1 MPRFNLPLFSSPL
14 GLFLIGIAIPF
25 GGAFL
30 VLLALQAI
38 PTLGAIAL
46 FTFAVL
52 VLIVLLSIALIAIY
66 IARIRDAEHALRH
79 SNNELSVILS
89 SIGEGLLVLDADER
103 VILLNPAAEHMLG
116 FQLDHAAHPHI
127 ASVVTFFKESE
138 MLEPHLAPPIAA
150 LRSKIPIKTVL
161 RDDLS
166 IRGAKHTIP
175 VIGIASPLA
184 DEQHERSGSVWIF
197 RNVATEKRI
206 DESKT
211 EFVSLASHQLRTP
224 LTIINWYCELLLS
237 RGKHVLKGNL
247 LTYAKQILKGGTRMV
262 SLVNELMTVTK
273 IEEGR
278 ISPALQSVDIADA
291 VKNIID
297 ECEPL
302 VRQQGG
308 LIAFRCA
315 TKLPRVRIDPT
326 LFSQSLLNIIM
337 NALRYSG
344 PKPCSIDISISRA
357 KKGYCAITIKDEG
370 IGVPD
375 DAQEHIFEK
384 FYRARNAI
392 ETQTDGNGLGLYIVK
407 RFVELTGGT
416 LSFESKESVGTT
428 FTITLPFA

>member
-1 MPRFNLPLFSSPL
+1 
-14 GLFLIGIAIPF
+14 
-25 GGAFL
+25 
-30 VLLALQAI
+30 
-38 PTLGAIAL
+38 
-46 FTFAVL
+46 
-52 VLIVLLSIALIAIY
+52 
-66 IARIRDAEHALRH
+66 
-79 SNNELSVILS
+79 
-89 SIGEGLLVLDADER
+89 
-103 VILLNPAAEHMLG
+103 
-116 FQLDHAAHPHI
+116 
-127 ASVVTFFKESE
+127 
-138 MLEPHLAPPIAA
+138 
-150 LRSKIPIKTVL
+150 
-161 RDDLS
+161 
-166 IRGAKHTIP
+166 
-175 VIGIASPLA
+175 
-184 DEQHERSGSVWIF
+184 
-197 RNVATEKRI
+197 VATEKRI

-302 VRQQGG
+302 VRQQSG

-344 PKPCSIDISISRA
+344 SKPCTIDIRISRA
-357 KKGYCAITIKDEG
+357 KKGCCAITIKDEG
-370 IGVPD
+370 IGVPE

-416 LSFESKESVGTT
+416 LSFESKEGVGTT